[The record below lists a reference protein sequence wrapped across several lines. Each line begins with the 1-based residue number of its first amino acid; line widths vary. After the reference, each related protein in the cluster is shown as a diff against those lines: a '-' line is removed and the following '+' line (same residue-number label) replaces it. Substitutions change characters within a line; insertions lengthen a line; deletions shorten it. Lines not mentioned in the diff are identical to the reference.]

1 MKILFV
7 TPYFPYPTV
16 SHAGG
21 VYVFQMIK
29 GLTERGHQVSLL
41 SLVTEAEA
49 GHLAAM
55 EAICSR
61 VVSIATDPHWR
72 YAVQHLP
79 RHVLAPATFPGWH
92 PKLAMVLQTL
102 MDQETFDVVQLNW
115 SELGQYVG
123 LLKQK
128 SATVLC
134 AIDVLSTTLERD
146 CVNEKDFVRKLW
158 LYWYAKD
165 AKRYEKKIYPQIDHI
180 ITLSQKD
187 HDYLMSHMHHVQASV
202 LMPGVDEALLQIAL
216 QLHQSKDILFVGN
229 MQRPFNVSAVLWFY
243 HQVFPYVRQ
252 QVPDARLLVVGAD
265 PPHTITSL
273 TKDPGVVVTGSVER
287 IEGFYASSR
296 LTIVPLFVGGG
307 IIKKAIDALA
317 AGCPIVTTSIG
328 VEGIAVRDEQEVLVA
343 DDAAAFGR
351 AVVRLLHD
359 DLLWLQL
366 ARAGRSCVLRD
377 HYWPSTI
384 ATLESIYQKVCDRA

>member
-1 MKILFV
+1 M
-7 TPYFPYPTV
+7 
-16 SHAGG
+16 
-21 VYVFQMIK
+21 FQMIK
-29 GLTERGHQVSLL
+29 GLIERGHQVSLL
-41 SLVTEAEA
+41 SLITEDEA

-61 VVSIATDPHWR
+61 VITIPTDPHWR
-72 YAVQHLP
+72 HAVQYLP
-79 RHVLAPATFPGWH
+79 RHLVAPATFPGWH
-92 PKLAMVLQTL
+92 PKLATILRNLVA
-102 MDQETFDVVQLNW
+102 QETFDVVQLNW

-158 LYWYAKD
+158 LSWYAKD

-187 HDYLMSHMHHVQASV
+187 HDYLMSHMRHVQASV
-202 LMPGVDEALLQIAL
+202 LLPGVDEILLQLPL
-216 QLHQSKDILFVGN
+216 QLHQSKDIVFVGH

-252 QVPDARLLVVGAD
+252 QVPEARLMVVGAD

-273 TKDPGVVVTGSVER
+273 ANDPGVVVTGAVER
-287 IEGFYASSR
+287 IENFYASSR
-296 LTIVPLFVGGG
+296 LAIVPLFVGGG

-317 AGCPIVTTSIG
+317 AGCPIVTTRIG

-343 DDAAAFGR
+343 DDASTFGR
-351 AVVRLLHD
+351 AVVRLLQD
-359 DLLWLQL
+359 DTLWLQL
-366 ARAGRSCVLRD
+366 ARAGRERVLRN
-377 HYWPSTI
+377 HAWPSTI
-384 ATLESIYQKVCDRA
+384 ATLESIYQKVCQRA